1 MAEDV
6 IVELTKILIK
16 EDFENRDNQEKFIIT
31 KKQLLSFC
39 IKLMK
44 LVKKFEV

>member
-16 EDFENRDNQEKFIIT
+16 EDFEHRDNQEKFIIT

-44 LVKKFEV
+44 LVKKFEN